1 MLIYIR
7 LDYNIRAAMIK
18 KITITL
24 ITTIALMVNVNAS
37 SDGELLLKKNNPT
50 EVKECW
56 EGFNRASFTL
66 NQGLDKILFKPVA
79 SAYRVLPTPIKSGV
93 SNSLDNLSNVV
104 TIPNNILQGE
114 FSKAGLNTGRFLI
127 NTTVGILGLIDVAT
141 LIGFEEYE
149 KEDYGQTLAVH
160 GTGPGCYI
168 VLPVLG
174 PSTARDTV
182 ASVVNFVGGDAWYNV
197 TVRNDTQYFSDFDY
211 YASKVTAGV
220 DFRAKN
226 YDSIENLEE
235 NSLDFYASVKSLY
248 LQDRQQ
254 KILNSKTIID
264 TQNDSD
270 WEEIEN

>member
-1 MLIYIR
+1 ML
-7 LDYNIRAAMIK
+7 K
-18 KITITL
+18 KISIIL
-24 ITTIALMVNVNAS
+24 ITTFALVFNAHAS
-37 SDGELLLKKNNPT
+37 SDGELILKKNEPA
-50 EVKECW
+50 EIKECW
-56 EGFNRASFTL
+56 EGFNRASFAL
-66 NQGLDKILFKPVA
+66 NQGLDKIIFKPVA
-79 SAYRVLPTPIKSGV
+79 SIYRNLPTPIKSGV

-114 FSKAGLNTGRFLI
+114 FNKAGVNTGRFII
-127 NTTVGILGLIDVAT
+127 NTTVGILGIIDVAS

-149 KEDYGQTLAVH
+149 KEDYGQTLAAH
-160 GTGPGCYI
+160 GVGPGCYV

-182 ASVVNFVGGDAWYNV
+182 AKLVNFVGGDAWYNV
-197 TVRNDTQYFSDFDY
+197 TVNNDTQFFSDFDY
-211 YASKVTAGV
+211 YASRVTGGV

-226 YDSIENLEE
+226 YDSIENLEK
-235 NSLDFYASVKSLY
+235 NSIDFYASVKSLY

-254 KILNSKTIID
+254 KILNVKRVVD

>member
-1 MLIYIR
+1 MLIYMR
-7 LDYNIRAAMIK
+7 LNYNIRASMIK

-37 SDGELLLKKNNPT
+37 SDGELLLKKNNPA
-50 EVKECW
+50 EIDDCW
-56 EGFNRASFTL
+56 EGFNRASFAL
-66 NQGLDKILFKPVA
+66 NQGLDKVIFKPVA
-79 SAYRVLPTPIKSGV
+79 SVYRVLPTPIKSGV

-114 FSKAGLNTGRFLI
+114 FSKAGVNTGRFLI
-127 NTTVGILGLIDVAT
+127 NTTVGILGIIDVAS

-160 GTGPGCYI
+160 GVGPGCYL

-174 PSTARDTV
+174 PKTARDTL
-182 ASVVNFVGGDAWYNV
+182 ASTLNFMGGDAWYNI
-197 TVRNDTQYFSDFDY
+197 TVANDTQHVSEFDY
-211 YASKVTAGV
+211 YASRVIAGV

-226 YDSIENLEE
+226 YDSIENLQK
-235 NSLDFYASVKSLY
+235 NSLDFYASVKSVY

-254 KILNSKTIID
+254 KILNSNQVIESMD
-264 TQNDSD
+264 DSD
-270 WEEIEN
+270 WEEIGN